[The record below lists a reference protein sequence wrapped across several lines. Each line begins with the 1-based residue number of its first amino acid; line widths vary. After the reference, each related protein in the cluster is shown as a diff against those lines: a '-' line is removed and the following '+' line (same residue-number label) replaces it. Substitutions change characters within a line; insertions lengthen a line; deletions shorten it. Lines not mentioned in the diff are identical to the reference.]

1 MECTMS
7 RPYLWRKTS
16 PFGRLAKR
24 LDMHPVMLAM
34 LLACMGYVAILVA
47 WCARHAAMGGW

>member
-1 MECTMS
+1 MS